1 MDFFSKT
8 KYKLKLL
15 FTDPIKLLGILKSMI
30 KSIFVEKID
39 TGINGTRWTTD
50 TERDLLQKYASNAT
64 LGIVEIGILDG
75 GTTKEIAQVAK
86 VPIYGIDPLIPDSMN
101 KKLIGTEDKIRR
113 NLSFY
118 PKFTFYKDFS
128 FNLARNWNHPFDFIF
143 IDGDHTYSAVKQDL
157 EDWLPLIAD
166 NGYIGFHDSA
176 PVKVDGKVVFEGW
189 PDCVQYVEELKKDSR
204 LKFIEVGDS
213 LTVFQK
219 C

>member
-1 MDFFSKT
+1 MYFLSKT

-15 FTDPIKLLGILKSMI
+15 FTDPIKLFGILKSMV
-30 KSIFVEKID
+30 KNAFVSKID
-39 TGINGTRWTTD
+39 TGENGIRWTTD
-50 TERDLLQKYASNAT
+50 TEKDLLQKYASRAT

-75 GTTKEIAQVAK
+75 GTTKEIAQVAQ

-118 PKFTFYKDFS
+118 PQFTFYKDFS
-128 FNLARNWNHPFDFIF
+128 YNLARDWNHPFDFIF

-166 NGYIGFHDSA
+166 HGYIGFHDSA
-176 PVKVDGKVVFEGW
+176 PVTVDGKVVFEGW
-189 PDCVQYVEELKKDSR
+189 PDCVQYVAELKKDSR

-213 LTVFQK
+213 LSVFQK

>member
-1 MDFFSKT
+1 MNFINKT

-15 FTDPIKLLGILKSMI
+15 FTDPIKLMGILKSMLM
-30 KSIFVEKID
+30 SVFVKKID
-39 TGINGTRWTTD
+39 TGLNGTRWTTD
-50 TERDLLQKYASNAT
+50 NEKNLLQKYAAKAT

-75 GTTKEIAQVAK
+75 GTTKEIAQAAN

-101 KKLIGTEDKIRR
+101 KKLIGSEDKIMR

-118 PKFTFYKDFS
+118 PQFIFFKDFS
-128 FNLARNWNHPFDFIF
+128 YNLAKDWTHPFDFIF
-143 IDGDHTYSAVKQDL
+143 IDGDHTYEAVKQDL
-157 EDWLPLIAD
+157 EDWLPLIKE

-176 PVKVDGKVVFEGW
+176 PVTIAGEIVFEGW
-189 PDCVQYVEELKKDSR
+189 PGCVQFVEELKKDNR

-213 LTVFQK
+213 LSVFQK